1 MATLDN
7 TYVDFLLEP
16 PQQEEDITSE
26 REESGT
32 RVPVC
37 KKRELEYL
45 STHGKIFHK
54 IQDLSSTGDHRR
66 YIITMAKPQLKRWY
80 SSRDSSCSTKAN
92 IVLIGAGWWS
102 QGWHLPHLH
111 RNEEVTISAIVDSSP
126 HPTSNLDPNLES
138 LTTLATK
145 YNCPIFHSLSE
156 LLESPIGKSMDGA
169 LVCTPH
175 ATHYAI
181 GVELIQEAKRRYEE
195 DEKNYKP
202 LSVLMEKPMTTDV
215 DEAIQLHTLLLER
228 KEADK
233 HKKDENDQRIGGGI
247 GCFLVN
253 HSANFRPQA
262 RAAHE
267 LIETGKLGDIRHV
280 TAFFASPLS
289 WIFDDPSN
297 TGWNEKRGSML
308 GNGFA
313 WGQQSHILSWI
324 YHVAGVENLVPSKV
338 FCHMTKSD
346 KTGADVSHAATVI
359 CSNGATFSLSGTSL
373 LPGNAHSDPPVAKR
387 IEIKIFGTKGAVI
400 YRGDDR
406 DPSSGKLEWLRG
418 DDEEEMGAVE
428 VQCPD
433 LGFEFEDLDQDGN
446 GPASLQCFID
456 SCLGLDYYVGA
467 DCLTGLRS
475 VQTIEA
481 MYRSHVSGNCES
493 IVDSTEES

>member
-1 MATLDN
+1 
-7 TYVDFLLEP
+7 
-16 PQQEEDITSE
+16 
-26 REESGT
+26 
-32 RVPVC
+32 
-37 KKRELEYL
+37 
-45 STHGKIFHK
+45 
-54 IQDLSSTGDHRR
+54 
-66 YIITMAKPQLKRWY
+66 
-80 SSRDSSCSTKAN
+80 
-92 IVLIGAGWWS
+92 
-102 QGWHLPHLH
+102 
-111 RNEEVTISAIVDSSP
+111 
-126 HPTSNLDPNLES
+126 
-138 LTTLATK
+138 
-145 YNCPIFHSLSE
+145 
-156 LLESPIGKSMDGA
+156 MDGA

-181 GVELIQEAKRRYEE
+181 GVELVEEAKRRYEE
-195 DEKNYKP
+195 DEKNYRP

-215 DEAIQLHTLLLER
+215 DEAIQLHKLLMER
-228 KEADK
+228 KNADNNNNRDDGDDTATK
-233 HKKDENDQRIGGGI
+233 TDNQRIGGGI

-267 LIETGKLGDIRHV
+267 LIQTGKLGDIRHV

-297 TGWNEKRGSML
+297 TGWNETRGSML

-324 YHVAGVENLVPSKV
+324 YHVVGVENLIPSKV
-338 FCHMTKSD
+338 FCHMTKSE

-373 LPGNAHSDPPVAKR
+373 LPGNAHSDPPVGKR

-406 DPSSGKLEWLRG
+406 DPLSGKLEWLRG
-418 DDEEEMGAVE
+418 EDDEAIGAVE

-456 SCLGLDYYVGA
+456 SCLGLEYYVGA

-493 IVDSTEES
+493 IIDLNEES

>member
-1 MATLDN
+1 MPT
-7 TYVDFLLEP
+7 TFYSCVVKCQVSTTMTKP
-16 PQQEEDITSE
+16 PS
-26 REESGT
+26 
-32 RVPVC
+32 
-37 KKRELEYL
+37 
-45 STHGKIFHK
+45 
-54 IQDLSSTGDHRR
+54 
-66 YIITMAKPQLKRWY
+66 RWY
-80 SSRDSSCSTKAN
+80 SSRESSFCETKAS

-126 HPTSNLDPNLES
+126 QPTSSLNPNLES
-138 LTTLATK
+138 LTALATR
-145 YNCPIFHSLSE
+145 YSCPIFHSLTE
-156 LLESPIGKSMDGA
+156 LLATPIGQSMQGA

-181 GVELIQEAKRRYEE
+181 GVELIREAKRRYEE
-195 DEKNYKP
+195 NENEYKP
-202 LSVLMEKPMTTDV
+202 LNVLMEKPMTTDV
-215 DEAIQLHTLLLER
+215 YEAIELHNLLMER
-228 KEADK
+228 KREGDK
-233 HKKDENDQRIGGGI
+233 KHSNCNAIESDDNTANNQRIGGGI

-267 LIETGKLGDIRHV
+267 LIQSGKLGDIRHI

-297 TGWNEKRGSML
+297 TGWNEPIGSML

-324 YHVAGVENLVPSKV
+324 YHVAGGENLIPEKV
-338 FCHMTKSD
+338 FCAMTKSS
-346 KTGADVSHAATVI
+346 KTGADVSHAASVI
-359 CSNGATFSLSGTSL
+359 CCNGVTFSLSGTSL
-373 LPGNAHSDPPVAKR
+373 LPGNAHSNPPVGKR
-387 IEIKIFGTKGAVI
+387 IEIKIFGTQGALI
-400 YRGDDR
+400 FRGEDR

-418 DDEEEMGAVE
+418 DDEHMVGTVE

-433 LGFEFEDLDQDGN
+433 LGFQFEDLDQDGN

-467 DCLTGLRS
+467 DSLTGLRS

-493 IVDSTEES
+493 VIVSTERN

>member
-1 MATLDN
+1 M
-7 TYVDFLLEP
+7 
-16 PQQEEDITSE
+16 
-26 REESGT
+26 
-32 RVPVC
+32 
-37 KKRELEYL
+37 
-45 STHGKIFHK
+45 
-54 IQDLSSTGDHRR
+54 
-66 YIITMAKPQLKRWY
+66 
-80 SSRDSSCSTKAN
+80 
-92 IVLIGAGWWS
+92 
-102 QGWHLPHLH
+102 PHLH
-111 RNEEVTISAIVDSSP
+111 RNEEVTISAIVGERKNCAHQNNMINVSCIFAIHISNPVLLVITIPNNSHLMIVVCSAWYCPRFSNNVNTTLTTTCKVDSSP
-126 HPTSNLDPNLES
+126 QPKSNLNPNLES
-138 LTTLATK
+138 LTALATR
-145 YNCPIFHSLSE
+145 YNCPIFHSLTE
-156 LLESPIGKSMDGA
+156 LLQSPIGKSMDGA

-215 DEAIQLHTLLLER
+215 DEAIELNKLLMER
-228 KEADK
+228 EKADN
-233 HKKDENDQRIGGGI
+233 HNSKDDDEDDDTNNHRIGGGI

-262 RAAHE
+262 RAARE
-267 LIETGKLGDIRHV
+267 LVETGKLGDIRHV

-289 WIFDDPSN
+289 WIFDDISN
-297 TGWNEKRGSML
+297 TGWNERRGSML

-324 YHVAGVENLVPSKV
+324 YHVSGVENLAPSKV
-338 FCHMTKSD
+338 FCHMTKST

-373 LPGNAHSDPPVAKR
+373 LPGNAHSDPPVGKR
-387 IEIKIFGTKGAVI
+387 IEIKIFGTNGALI

-406 DPSSGKLEWLRG
+406 DPESGKLEWLRG
-418 DDEEEMGAVE
+418 DEEEEVGTVE
-428 VQCPD
+428 VKCPD
-433 LGFEFEDLDQDGN
+433 LGFQFEDLDQDGN

-481 MYRSHVSGNCES
+481 MYRSHVTGNCES
-493 IVDSTEES
+493 IVDSTEELKYEV